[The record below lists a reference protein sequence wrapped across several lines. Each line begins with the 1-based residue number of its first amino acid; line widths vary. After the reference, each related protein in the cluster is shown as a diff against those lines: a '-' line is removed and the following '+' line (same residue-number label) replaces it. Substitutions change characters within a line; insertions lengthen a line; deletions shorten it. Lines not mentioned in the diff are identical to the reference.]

1 MKSNPV
7 DNLALVLQI
16 ISLQIDE
23 EQVSKLKVI
32 AEDKDMSVS
41 ALIRMMIKQYLKEH
55 KNEVQLSSN

>member
-1 MKSNPV
+1 MK
-7 DNLALVLQI
+7 QI

-32 AEDKDMSVS
+32 AGDKDMSVS

-55 KNEVQLSSN
+55 ENEVQLSRN